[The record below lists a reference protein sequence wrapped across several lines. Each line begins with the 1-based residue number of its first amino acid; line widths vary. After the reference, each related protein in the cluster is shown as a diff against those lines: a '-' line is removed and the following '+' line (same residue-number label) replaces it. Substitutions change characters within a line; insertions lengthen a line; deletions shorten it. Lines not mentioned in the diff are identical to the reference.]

1 MAERPQAGTSRRP
14 SGPALEPFED
24 ELRRSGH
31 GRVAGLD
38 EAGRGA
44 LFGPVVAA
52 AAVLPDDGGP
62 LPEVDDSKQLTPR
75 QRRRC
80 FLELVERLDDWAVG
94 LAPASEVDEINVLQ
108 ATLRAMR
115 RAVAGLRRP
124 PDYLLVDGRL
134 QLRME
139 IPERA
144 LVGGDGRCR
153 SIAAASILAKVARDT
168 LLEAYARSV
177 PGYGLSRN
185 KGYGTREHRRALR
198 VRGLSPYHRRSFNA
212 QGRLPFDEEEEG
224 GPGTT
229 VIRGTDPAR

>member
-1 MAERPQAGTSRRP
+1 MAEPSQPVAPGRP
-14 SGPALEPFED
+14 SGAALEPFED
-24 ELRRSGH
+24 ELHRSGH
-31 GRVAGLD
+31 ARIAGLD

-52 AAVLPDDGGP
+52 AAVLPDDGP
-62 LPEVDDSKQLTPR
+62 LPEVDDSKRLTAR
-75 QRRRC
+75 QRRQC

-94 LAPASEVDEINVLQ
+94 LAPAAEVDEINVLQ

-115 RAVAGLRRP
+115 RAVAGLRRS

-134 QLRME
+134 QLRIE

-144 LVGGDGRCR
+144 LVGGDARCR

-168 LLEAYARSV
+168 LLDAYARSV
-177 PGYGLSRN
+177 PGYGLARN

-198 VRGLSPYHRRSFNA
+198 SRGLSPYHRRTFRPQA
-212 QGRLPFDEEEEG
+212 RLPFDEDDTVAA
-224 GPGTT
+224 TT
-229 VIRGTDPAR
+229 TPDPAE